1 MKKVLI
7 VIAAFLAL
15 ALSVSAYQNNPRTI
29 LARLDTTKLENQAK
43 QLVCRVYFLGLFP
56 VGRAVLRDE
65 GLIKFEGKDFYHL
78 SAQAGPE
85 DLINKIYPFAAG
97 IDSYLDLKALVPVFF
112 RQDIRTKDKEL
123 KKEVRYDQVNNV
135 MEINGEKRT
144 ILPETYEPL
153 SLLHKLRRMDL
164 ASISSFDL
172 NINTNQKNYAFTG
185 EITKENIQVKGGP
198 VDIYRIKGRVFRR
211 DKNPYHQS
219 RIEIVLLN
227 NSPKTPVFIRV
238 FASGA
243 LITVRLIHSAAFK
256 PSPLGRG
263 KVTPLSVSILST
275 PRSLDRGVEGLIGQG
290 N

>member
-7 VIAAFLAL
+7 VIAVSIVL

-65 GLIKFEGKDFYHL
+65 GLMKFEGGDSYHL
-78 SAQAGPE
+78 SAQAGVE
-85 DLINKIYPFAAG
+85 SLILKIYPFSAN
-97 IDSYLDLKALVPVFF
+97 IDSYLDPKTLLPVFF
-112 RQDIRTKDKEL
+112 RQDIQAKDKEL
-123 KKEVRYDQVNNV
+123 KKEVMYDQIDNV
-135 MEINGEKRT
+135 MEIGGERRT
-144 ILPETYEPL
+144 IFPETYEPL
-153 SLLHKLRRMDL
+153 SVLHKLRRMDL
-164 ASISSFDL
+164 DKLSSFDL

-185 EITKENIQVKGGP
+185 DISKENIKTKSGQVS
-198 VDIYRIKGRVFRR
+198 IYRLKGRIFRR

-219 RIEIVLLN
+219 KIEIVLLDN
-227 NSPKTPVFIRV
+227 GPKTPVFIMV

-243 LITVRLIHSAAFK
+243 LITVRLI
-256 PSPLGRG
+256 
-263 KVTPLSVSILST
+263 
-275 PRSLDRGVEGLIGQG
+275 GQG